1 MSITYTRIDKNIVRQ
16 TITYDDMI
24 NDLEQSK
31 VQKSITDEQT
41 KLDNMPAVKPYPV
54 NATPAE
60 KKTIDEWNIK
70 NSNKFEKEGLK
81 ESIAANTALLD
92 MLEGVV

>member
-1 MSITYTRIDKNIVRQ
+1 MSITYTRIDKNTVRQ
-16 TITYDDMI
+16 TITYDDI
-24 NDLEQSK
+24 VNDFKQSE
-31 VQKSITDEQT
+31 VQTAIDDEQT

-70 NSNKFEKEGLK
+70 NSNKFKKERLK
-81 ESIAANTALLD
+81 EFIDEGTKFLN
-92 MLEGVV
+92 MLKAVT